1 VAPASR
7 PLLYAAGG
15 VRSFVIG
22 FTGVALGLYLAA
34 LGYDPALVGGVVASG
49 LAGNAVG
56 VAVVAGLGERLGRRR
71 TLIGATVLC
80 AAGLG
85 ALAAAPAA
93 PSVVG
98 LAAFLGM
105 VNGMGRDRGPAQALE
120 QSVLADATSDD
131 HRTAAF
137 VRYTFVQDVLGACG
151 SLAAAVP
158 TVVQHQFGL
167 ALVDAYRASLSG
179 AALLSLV
186 SVLLYAR
193 LPAAV
198 GRAAAASPPAR
209 LSPESRRRVA
219 GLSGLF
225 ALDSL
230 GGGFIAGSI
239 LSYWFFRR
247 FGLGGSYFAAEA
259 LARRLGLVRTMVYT
273 HLPTS
278 VILLALPFL
287 PTPSLAIAL
296 FLVREAFVQM
306 DVPARQSYVA
316 AVTAPGER
324 TAALA
329 LTSLARNVGWATG
342 PGLAGVTMTAFGLG
356 APLVAGAVVKAMYDV
371 ALYVSYR
378 GVRPPEERQAL
389 GH

>member
-1 VAPASR
+1 
-7 PLLYAAGG
+7 
-15 VRSFVIG
+15 
-22 FTGVALGLYLAA
+22 
-34 LGYDPALVGGVVASG
+34 
-49 LAGNAVG
+49 
-56 VAVVAGLGERLGRRR
+56 
-71 TLIGATVLC
+71 
-80 AAGLG
+80 
-85 ALAAAPAA
+85 
-93 PSVVG
+93 
-98 LAAFLGM
+98 M

-198 GRAAAASPPAR
+198 GRAAAASPPAP

-247 FGLGGSYFAAEA
+247 FGLGGAAA
-259 LARRLGLVRTMVYT
+259 RPLFFPPQCLHPGPHLPPGGAARRLR
-273 HLPTS
+273 
-278 VILLALPFL
+278 A
-287 PTPSLAIAL
+287 
-296 FLVREAFVQM
+296 
-306 DVPARQSYVA
+306 
-316 AVTAPGER
+316 
-324 TAALA
+324 
-329 LTSLARNVGWATG
+329 
-342 PGLAGVTMTAFGLG
+342 
-356 APLVAGAVVKAMYDV
+356 
-371 ALYVSYR
+371 
-378 GVRPPEERQAL
+378 RPPVGLPPLPPRRRPL
-389 GH
+389 